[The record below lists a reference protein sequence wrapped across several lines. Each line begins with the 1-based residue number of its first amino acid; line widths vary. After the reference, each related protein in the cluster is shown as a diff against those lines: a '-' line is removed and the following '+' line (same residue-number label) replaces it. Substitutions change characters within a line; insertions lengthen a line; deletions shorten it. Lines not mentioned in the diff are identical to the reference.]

1 MKRNWYKYLFI
12 IITFFVIGF
21 IWWNSS
27 KNGEESSGISQGVLY
42 EIMQIFARIGISTDI
57 TEHII
62 RKLAHFTEFTALG
75 ILLSIDTV
83 LFLKNM
89 KQYVW
94 IPLFIG
100 LLVALIDETIQLFP
114 IGRSS
119 SVKDV
124 WIDFSGVI
132 FGTILLL
139 VLKQIYLFKLRNHP
153 SLLSTIEK
161 SSLNLRGKLPSLF
174 CKRRN
179 ISNILFIRFSHS
191 GCLRPCSLS

>member
-1 MKRNWYKYLFI
+1 
-12 IITFFVIGF
+12 
-21 IWWNSS
+21 
-27 KNGEESSGISQGVLY
+27 
-42 EIMQIFARIGISTDI
+42 MQIFARIGISTDI

-100 LLVALIDETIQLFP
+100 FLVALIDETIQLFP
-114 IGRSS
+114 VGRSS

-124 WIDFSGVI
+124 WLDLSGVI

-139 VLKQIYLFKLRNHP
+139 VLKQIYLFKLRKT
-153 SLLSTIEK
+153 LK
-161 SSLNLRGKLPSLF
+161 
-174 CKRRN
+174 
-179 ISNILFIRFSHS
+179 
-191 GCLRPCSLS
+191 

>member
-12 IITFFVIGF
+12 ITTFFVIGF

-75 ILLSIDTV
+75 ILLSVDTV

-114 IGRSS
+114 VGRSS

-124 WIDFSGVI
+124 WLDFSGVI
-132 FGTILLL
+132 FGTIILL
-139 VLKQIYLFKLRNHP
+139 VLRQIYLFKLRKT
-153 SLLSTIEK
+153 LK
-161 SSLNLRGKLPSLF
+161 
-174 CKRRN
+174 
-179 ISNILFIRFSHS
+179 
-191 GCLRPCSLS
+191 

>member
-124 WIDFSGVI
+124 WIDFSGAI

-139 VLKQIYLFKLRNHP
+139 VLKQIYLFKLRKT
-153 SLLSTIEK
+153 LK
-161 SSLNLRGKLPSLF
+161 
-174 CKRRN
+174 
-179 ISNILFIRFSHS
+179 
-191 GCLRPCSLS
+191 

>member
-27 KNGEESSGISQGVLY
+27 NGEESSGISQGVLY

-139 VLKQIYLFKLRNHP
+139 VLKQIYLFKLRKT
-153 SLLSTIEK
+153 LK
-161 SSLNLRGKLPSLF
+161 
-174 CKRRN
+174 
-179 ISNILFIRFSHS
+179 
-191 GCLRPCSLS
+191 

>member
-27 KNGEESSGISQGVLY
+27 KNGEESSGISQVVLY

-124 WIDFSGVI
+124 WLDFSGVI

-139 VLKQIYLFKLRNHP
+139 VLKQIYLFKLRKT
-153 SLLSTIEK
+153 LK
-161 SSLNLRGKLPSLF
+161 
-174 CKRRN
+174 
-179 ISNILFIRFSHS
+179 
-191 GCLRPCSLS
+191 

>member
-62 RKLAHFTEFTALG
+62 RKLAHFTEFTAWG

-139 VLKQIYLFKLRNHP
+139 VLKQIYLFKLRKT
-153 SLLSTIEK
+153 LK
-161 SSLNLRGKLPSLF
+161 
-174 CKRRN
+174 
-179 ISNILFIRFSHS
+179 
-191 GCLRPCSLS
+191 

>member
-12 IITFFVIGF
+12 IITFFVIEF

-124 WIDFSGVI
+124 WLDFSGVI

-139 VLKQIYLFKLRNHP
+139 VLKQIYLFKLRKT
-153 SLLSTIEK
+153 LK
-161 SSLNLRGKLPSLF
+161 
-174 CKRRN
+174 
-179 ISNILFIRFSHS
+179 
-191 GCLRPCSLS
+191 

>member
-124 WIDFSGVI
+124 WIDFSGVL

-139 VLKQIYLFKLRNHP
+139 VLKQIYLFKLRKT
-153 SLLSTIEK
+153 LK
-161 SSLNLRGKLPSLF
+161 
-174 CKRRN
+174 
-179 ISNILFIRFSHS
+179 
-191 GCLRPCSLS
+191 

>member
-27 KNGEESSGISQGVLY
+27 KNVEESSGISQGVLY

-114 IGRSS
+114 VGRSS

-124 WIDFSGVI
+124 WLDFSGVI

-139 VLKQIYLFKLRNHP
+139 VSKHIYLFKLRKT
-153 SLLSTIEK
+153 LK
-161 SSLNLRGKLPSLF
+161 
-174 CKRRN
+174 
-179 ISNILFIRFSHS
+179 
-191 GCLRPCSLS
+191 

>member
-12 IITFFVIGF
+12 IITCFVIGF

-139 VLKQIYLFKLRNHP
+139 VLKQIYLFKLRKT
-153 SLLSTIEK
+153 LK
-161 SSLNLRGKLPSLF
+161 
-174 CKRRN
+174 
-179 ISNILFIRFSHS
+179 
-191 GCLRPCSLS
+191 

>member
-132 FGTILLL
+132 LGTILLL
-139 VLKQIYLFKLRNHP
+139 VLKQIYLFKLRKT
-153 SLLSTIEK
+153 LK
-161 SSLNLRGKLPSLF
+161 
-174 CKRRN
+174 
-179 ISNILFIRFSHS
+179 
-191 GCLRPCSLS
+191 

>member
-42 EIMQIFARIGISTDI
+42 EIMQIFARIGLSTDI

-139 VLKQIYLFKLRNHP
+139 VLKQIYLFKLRKT
-153 SLLSTIEK
+153 LK
-161 SSLNLRGKLPSLF
+161 
-174 CKRRN
+174 
-179 ISNILFIRFSHS
+179 
-191 GCLRPCSLS
+191 

>member
-1 MKRNWYKYLFI
+1 
-12 IITFFVIGF
+12 
-21 IWWNSS
+21 
-27 KNGEESSGISQGVLY
+27 
-42 EIMQIFARIGISTDI
+42 MQIFARIGISTDI

-100 LLVALIDETIQLFP
+100 PLIDETIQLFP

-139 VLKQIYLFKLRNHP
+139 VLKQIYLFKLRKT
-153 SLLSTIEK
+153 LK
-161 SSLNLRGKLPSLF
+161 
-174 CKRRN
+174 
-179 ISNILFIRFSHS
+179 
-191 GCLRPCSLS
+191 

>member
-100 LLVALIDETIQLFP
+100 LLVASIDETIQLFP

-139 VLKQIYLFKLRNHP
+139 VLKQIYLFKLRKT
-153 SLLSTIEK
+153 LK
-161 SSLNLRGKLPSLF
+161 
-174 CKRRN
+174 
-179 ISNILFIRFSHS
+179 
-191 GCLRPCSLS
+191 

>member
-100 LLVALIDETIQLFP
+100 FLVALIDETIQLFP
-114 IGRSS
+114 VGRSS

-124 WIDFSGVI
+124 

-139 VLKQIYLFKLRNHP
+139 VLKQIYLFKLRKT
-153 SLLSTIEK
+153 LK
-161 SSLNLRGKLPSLF
+161 
-174 CKRRN
+174 
-179 ISNILFIRFSHS
+179 
-191 GCLRPCSLS
+191 

>member
-12 IITFFVIGF
+12 ILTVFVIGF

-27 KNGEESSGISQGVLY
+27 QNGEESSGISQGVLY

-124 WIDFSGVI
+124 WLDFSGVI

-139 VLKQIYLFKLRNHP
+139 VLKQIYLFKLRKT
-153 SLLSTIEK
+153 LK
-161 SSLNLRGKLPSLF
+161 
-174 CKRRN
+174 
-179 ISNILFIRFSHS
+179 
-191 GCLRPCSLS
+191 

>member
-119 SVKDV
+119 SVKDL

-139 VLKQIYLFKLRNHP
+139 VLKQIYLFKLRKT
-153 SLLSTIEK
+153 LK
-161 SSLNLRGKLPSLF
+161 
-174 CKRRN
+174 
-179 ISNILFIRFSHS
+179 
-191 GCLRPCSLS
+191 

>member
-57 TEHII
+57 TEHVI

-139 VLKQIYLFKLRNHP
+139 VLKQIYLFKLRKT
-153 SLLSTIEK
+153 LK
-161 SSLNLRGKLPSLF
+161 
-174 CKRRN
+174 
-179 ISNILFIRFSHS
+179 
-191 GCLRPCSLS
+191 

>member
-27 KNGEESSGISQGVLY
+27 KNGEESTGISQGVLY

-139 VLKQIYLFKLRNHP
+139 VLKQIYLFKLRKT
-153 SLLSTIEK
+153 LK
-161 SSLNLRGKLPSLF
+161 
-174 CKRRN
+174 
-179 ISNILFIRFSHS
+179 
-191 GCLRPCSLS
+191 

>member
-100 LLVALIDETIQLFP
+100 FLVALIDETIQLFP
-114 IGRSS
+114 VGRSS

-124 WIDFSGVI
+124 WLDFSGVI

-139 VLKQIYLFKLRNHP
+139 VLKQIYLFKLRKT
-153 SLLSTIEK
+153 LK
-161 SSLNLRGKLPSLF
+161 
-174 CKRRN
+174 
-179 ISNILFIRFSHS
+179 
-191 GCLRPCSLS
+191 

>member
-89 KQYVW
+89 KQYIW

-139 VLKQIYLFKLRNHP
+139 VLKQIYLFKLRKT
-153 SLLSTIEK
+153 LK
-161 SSLNLRGKLPSLF
+161 
-174 CKRRN
+174 
-179 ISNILFIRFSHS
+179 
-191 GCLRPCSLS
+191 

>member
-124 WIDFSGVI
+124 WLDFSGAI

-139 VLKQIYLFKLRNHP
+139 VLKQIYLFKLRKT
-153 SLLSTIEK
+153 LK
-161 SSLNLRGKLPSLF
+161 
-174 CKRRN
+174 
-179 ISNILFIRFSHS
+179 
-191 GCLRPCSLS
+191 

>member
-27 KNGEESSGISQGVLY
+27 KNGEESSGISQGVFY

-139 VLKQIYLFKLRNHP
+139 VLKQIYLFKLRKT
-153 SLLSTIEK
+153 LK
-161 SSLNLRGKLPSLF
+161 
-174 CKRRN
+174 
-179 ISNILFIRFSHS
+179 
-191 GCLRPCSLS
+191 

>member
-119 SVKDV
+119 SVNDV

-139 VLKQIYLFKLRNHP
+139 VLKQIYLFKLRKT
-153 SLLSTIEK
+153 LK
-161 SSLNLRGKLPSLF
+161 
-174 CKRRN
+174 
-179 ISNILFIRFSHS
+179 
-191 GCLRPCSLS
+191 

>member
-12 IITFFVIGF
+12 MITFFVIGF

-139 VLKQIYLFKLRNHP
+139 VLKQIYLFKLRKT
-153 SLLSTIEK
+153 LK
-161 SSLNLRGKLPSLF
+161 
-174 CKRRN
+174 
-179 ISNILFIRFSHS
+179 
-191 GCLRPCSLS
+191 

>member
-75 ILLSIDTV
+75 ILLSIDFKEYETV
-83 LFLKNM
+83 CLDSFV
-89 KQYVW
+89 YRA
-94 IPLFIG
+94 F
-100 LLVALIDETIQLFP
+100 
-114 IGRSS
+114 SS
-119 SVKDV
+119 
-124 WIDFSGVI
+124 FN
-132 FGTILLL
+132 
-139 VLKQIYLFKLRNHP
+139 R
-153 SLLSTIEK
+153 
-161 SSLNLRGKLPSLF
+161 
-174 CKRRN
+174 
-179 ISNILFIRFSHS
+179 
-191 GCLRPCSLS
+191 

>member
-1 MKRNWYKYLFI
+1 MVE
-12 IITFFVIGF
+12 FV
-21 IWWNSS
+21 

-139 VLKQIYLFKLRNHP
+139 VLKQIYLFKLRKT
-153 SLLSTIEK
+153 LK
-161 SSLNLRGKLPSLF
+161 
-174 CKRRN
+174 
-179 ISNILFIRFSHS
+179 
-191 GCLRPCSLS
+191 

>member
-21 IWWNSS
+21 IWWSSS

-139 VLKQIYLFKLRNHP
+139 VLKQIYLFKLRKT
-153 SLLSTIEK
+153 LK
-161 SSLNLRGKLPSLF
+161 
-174 CKRRN
+174 
-179 ISNILFIRFSHS
+179 
-191 GCLRPCSLS
+191 

>member
-62 RKLAHFTEFTALG
+62 RKL
-75 ILLSIDTV
+75 
-83 LFLKNM
+83 
-89 KQYVW
+89 QYVW

-139 VLKQIYLFKLRNHP
+139 VLKQIYLFKFRKTL
-153 SLLSTIEK
+153 K
-161 SSLNLRGKLPSLF
+161 
-174 CKRRN
+174 
-179 ISNILFIRFSHS
+179 
-191 GCLRPCSLS
+191 

>member
-139 VLKQIYLFKLRNHP
+139 VLKQIYLFKLRKT
-153 SLLSTIEK
+153 LI
-161 SSLNLRGKLPSLF
+161 
-174 CKRRN
+174 
-179 ISNILFIRFSHS
+179 
-191 GCLRPCSLS
+191 

>member
-75 ILLSIDTV
+75 ILFSIDAV

-139 VLKQIYLFKLRNHP
+139 VLKQIYLFKLRKT
-153 SLLSTIEK
+153 LK
-161 SSLNLRGKLPSLF
+161 
-174 CKRRN
+174 
-179 ISNILFIRFSHS
+179 
-191 GCLRPCSLS
+191 

>member
-1 MKRNWYKYLFI
+1 MVE
-12 IITFFVIGF
+12 FVKKWRRIL
-21 IWWNSS
+21 WHKS
-27 KNGEESSGISQGVLY
+27 GVLY

-139 VLKQIYLFKLRNHP
+139 VLKQIYLFKLRKT
-153 SLLSTIEK
+153 LK
-161 SSLNLRGKLPSLF
+161 
-174 CKRRN
+174 
-179 ISNILFIRFSHS
+179 
-191 GCLRPCSLS
+191 